1 MKFVSPALPAKHP
14 GNILTIKPDPLTENY
29 HKWHSAH
36 IDRDFEM
43 LVFGDS
49 GYPLI
54 LFPTSMGRYYE
65 SKDRGLIDS
74 VAWYVNNGHVK
85 IYCPDGIDTSS
96 WYNKQIS
103 PAERAVN
110 HMRYDAVILN
120 EVIPRAME
128 ETGHHRVAIAGC
140 SFGGY
145 HAANFAFRHPELVS
159 YLFSMSG
166 LFDISS
172 RVDGYYDDNVYYNNP
187 MDFMPDNNH
196 PDLWKMGIVL
206 GSAERDVTLAQ
217 NEQFSRILSGKQ
229 IQHWLDVRQNTVH
242 DWPVWREMLPHY
254 LSFLKP

>member
-1 MKFVSPALPAKHP
+1 MPPGHP
-14 GNILTIKPDPLTENY
+14 RNILFLKPDPLTENY
-29 HKWHSAH
+29 HKWHSEH
-36 IDRDFEM
+36 IGRDFEM

-65 SKDRGLIDS
+65 SKDRGLIDA

-85 IYCPDGIDTSS
+85 IYCPDGIDTQS

-103 PAERAVN
+103 PAERALN
-110 HMRYDAVILN
+110 HMCYDAVILN
-120 EVIPRAME
+120 EVIPRAIA
-128 ETGHHRVAIAGC
+128 ETGHKRVAIAGC

-172 RVDGYYDDNVYYNNP
+172 RIDGYYDDNVYYNNP
-187 MDFMPDNNH
+187 MDFMPDNKH
-196 PDLWKMGIVL
+196 PDLWRMGIVL
-206 GSAERDVTLAQ
+206 GAAERDVTLSQ
-217 NEQFSRILSGKQ
+217 NEQFSGILSNKQ
-229 IQHWLDVRQNTVH
+229 IQHWLDIRPNTLH